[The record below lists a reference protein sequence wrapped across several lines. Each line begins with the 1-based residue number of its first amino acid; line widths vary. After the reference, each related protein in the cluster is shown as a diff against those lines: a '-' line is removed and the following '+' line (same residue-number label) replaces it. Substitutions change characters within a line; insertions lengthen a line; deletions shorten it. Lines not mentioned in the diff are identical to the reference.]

1 MNNGIGGSSG
11 GYGGCNIWI
20 LKNGRKNWN
29 ETRQN
34 RSKRLYYIYLFDFYV
49 LYTFITLTNMKF
61 LKFSFIPQSL
71 PFKLKIRDPRLNT
84 MYILIGANL
93 LTGNGSEEASS
104 DTCRGKSS
112 VELFSKSSWCTLI
125 GDVSSNLAN
134 NDFKSRIVF
143 FWSSICS
150 FFSTVNLSIRFKTS
164 VLNFSNSSLEMQ
176 PLELLSAV
184 PNGAKNKTRTQ
195 KWAIILGRF
204 SVSPT
209 KNPGFYL
216 ISNLLT

>member
-11 GYGGCNIWI
+11 GYGGCIIWI
-20 LKNGRKNWN
+20 LKMAEKIGMKHGKKEERG
-29 ETRQN
+29 
-34 RSKRLYYIYLFDFYV
+34 LYYTYLFDFYV
-49 LYTFITLTNMKF
+49 LYTFITLINMKF
-61 LKFSFIPQSL
+61 LNFHLNPQSR
-71 PFKLKIRDPRLNT
+71 PFKLKIRDPRLNS

-104 DTCRGKSS
+104 DTCRGMSS
-112 VELFSKSSWCTLI
+112 VEFSKSSWCTLI
-125 GDVSSNLAN
+125 GDLSSNLAN

-184 PNGAKNKTRTQ
+184 PNGAKNKAKTQ

-209 KNPGFYL
+209 
-216 ISNLLT
+216 